1 MYNSVKNE
9 IGKKTNPFFNPS
21 LDNFGSYK
29 DKKQKTNQKEGAKP
43 KGFNFKNG
51 AKGKPKPRK
60 EPKQEDPGYTNLEI
74 LAAKA
79 RPYGGPTIRNHR

>member
-9 IGKKTNPFFNPS
+9 IGKIFSDSYP

-51 AKGKPKPRK
+51 GAKGKPKPRR
-60 EPKQEDPGYTNLEI
+60 EPK
-74 LAAKA
+74 
-79 RPYGGPTIRNHR
+79 